1 MHKAVRIQP
10 SISLSVY
17 LTNRKKELLSREDLE
32 LPWKPLYDLY
42 DTILFSKTE
51 HLSLNWFPKYDYFPF
66 FMLLTLSHVFG
77 HLEWVHSFLLF
88 IFCIVDSLTYCA
100 SIMFNMIVY
109 ILKKTCSHICLFH
122 KGKCVLF
129 IISKNIVVSK
139 NDIF

>member
-109 ILKKTCSHICLFH
+109 I
-122 KGKCVLF
+122 
-129 IISKNIVVSK
+129 
-139 NDIF
+139 